1 MTRRGIYLLFLSLV
15 LHLLGHFLHFWTGWT
30 QTLAY
35 VVSQFTVLLPV
46 TFPPARF
53 SDWHVVSLWRGVDRI
68 HPTIKSDFTVQGE
81 GIFLGIIPEE
91 ADKHKKANQ
100 PKLITKLTSNQ
111 TKKNICSSFN
121 DELLLE
127 LPVPLVAPG
136 ATAFLMLFVFPF
148 FFSSLSFSSNYS
160 SSSEPHKHGSVAP
173 GSPSEGRTYSL
184 AMYKKSKLN
193 QKCCSWCLFYTVV
206 LLAFC
211 YCNYMM
217 KISKLY
223 QITWRLTYINHM
235 ELQTFK
241 EKLLSQK
248 PCCPS

>member
-1 MTRRGIYLLFLSLV
+1 MTLV
-15 LHLLGHFLHFWTGWT
+15 LKGRGF
-30 QTLAY
+30 
-35 VVSQFTVLLPV
+35 
-46 TFPPARF
+46 F
-53 SDWHVVSLWRGVDRI
+53 S
-68 HPTIKSDFTVQGE
+68 
-81 GIFLGIIPEE
+81 FLGVIPRD
-91 ADKHKKANQ
+91 ADKHKKAKQ

-111 TKKNICSSFN
+111 TEKKNMKKKNICSSFK

-136 ATAFLMLFVFPF
+136 ATAFLTLFVFLYSF
-148 FFSSLSFSSNYS
+148 FFLSSFFPLSFSSNY

-248 PCCPS
+248 TLLS